1 MVKFLFLSCLL
12 TLIAATNRVEE
23 QRKYVVPTEHLLPQK
38 SFFLGDFRFWP
49 HDVYLAEDLYF
60 DSPDGT
66 LIKAGLGLRIRRVRK
81 GELPP
86 AYVIQLKSEME
97 APGAARIEEEERNLK
112 EQMIGNVPLTDII
125 ERYVAQRGVSAVDSA
140 LLSQWLV
147 RKESSSLAPF
157 QELRRRGIQT
167 KGLVPVVLGFSHRQ
181 RYHILLDR
189 NERVTPLLF
198 LKDSEK
204 NELMV
209 PKIFRQNPGWVWLME
224 GSWDEARF
232 ISANGGTDE
241 FLIKEL
247 EIENKYRPREMGTL
261 LLNKLED
268 LLIKERGMTV
278 GKESKFYRAR
288 QYFLKEQK

>member
-1 MVKFLFLSCLL
+1 MVRILLFLLSL
-12 TLIAATNRVEE
+12 TVLAATNRVEE
-23 QRKYVVPTEHLLPQK
+23 QRKYVVPADLPLPQE
-38 SFFLGDFRFWP
+38 SFLLGDFRFWP

-60 DSPDGT
+60 DSPDGVLT
-66 LIKAGLGLRIRRVRK
+66 QAGLGLRIRRVRK
-81 GELPP
+81 GTQPP

-112 EQMIGNVPLTDII
+112 EQGIAGVRIVDII
-125 ERYVAQRGVSAVDSA
+125 ERYVAQRGVSAADSA
-140 LLSQWLV
+140 LLSQWLA

-157 QELRRRGIQT
+157 QELRRRQIQT
-167 KGLVPVVLGFSHRQ
+167 KDLAPVVLGYSHRQ
-181 RYHILLDR
+181 RYHILIDR
-189 NERVTPLLF
+189 NERVSPLLL

-209 PKIFRQNPGWVWLME
+209 PPAFRKNPSWVWLME

-232 ISANGGTDE
+232 IQASGGSEE

-261 LLNKLED
+261 LLNKLES
-268 LLIKERGMTV
+268 LLVSERGMAV
-278 GKESKFYRAR
+278 GQESKFFRAR
-288 QYFLKEQK
+288 KYFLKDKQ